1 MESDT
6 DTGARQSIPVKL
18 YRTADRLVIAAPMAG
33 MRPADVS
40 IEVTGS
46 GRLIL
51 QSTPRGALRAQ
62 LFDVVVTVDRDGD
75 GEVWTREQWQETK
88 EVVLDEWS
96 THGYYREL
104 ELPVAV
110 DAALGTITYGNGIL
124 VVALPVAETVRSA
137 RLQLG
142 RLGEGRGQRVGSIGH
157 PG

>member
-33 MRPADVS
+33 TRPADVS

-110 DAALGTITYGNGIL
+110 DAALGTVTYGNGVL
-124 VVALPVAETVRSA
+124 VIALPVAETVRSA

-142 RLGEGRGQRVGSIGH
+142 RLGEGRGQRVGSVGH